1 MKEVHRGISPQLNSS
16 SNSVVTKP
24 VGESKH
30 IKRTQQIKALH
41 NEFEALKKKIK
52 DVQSKNEKIIENI
65 HKQYDFKK
73 KPQTTNFM
81 IEADPVVHY
90 DEQI

>member
-52 DVQSKNEKIIENI
+52 DV
-65 HKQYDFKK
+65 
-73 KPQTTNFM
+73 
-81 IEADPVVHY
+81 
-90 DEQI
+90 